1 MPNKDRVYRAIIPE
15 GTHLAHSNNTEGAF
29 RGAVLDDETNQVCG
43 QAELV
48 EVDRDE
54 DEEIEAS
61 AGSPGSVAIPKL
73 FATATLSVAATLAAV
88 MVKPMLEKRWH
99 EKWRPSLQSRLH
111 SLRHRKESK
120 RLELALQSPE
130 LRQMNPETMAIE
142 VFRAAKEPQ
151 LVMTSEE
158 AQARYIAMVFYFAKA
173 AKHCREL
180 KSARIDIA
188 NDQQELQDAFNYI
201 ANESVV
207 SLANRVFE
215 ANDGLAQEANVLLL
229 TLLEG
234 SITSSDSPLPLK
246 ATQLRAMM
254 QLSS

>member
-111 SLRHRKESK
+111 SLRHRKDTK
-120 RLELALQSPE
+120 QLELILHSPE
-130 LRQMNPETMAIE
+130 FQQMNDAEILTN
-142 VFRAAKEPQ
+142 VFRAANEPQ
-151 LVMTSEE
+151 SIMAKEE
-158 AQARYIAMVFYFAKA
+158 AQERYIAMILHFAIA
-173 AKHCREL
+173 AKHYREL
-180 KSARIDIA
+180 KRAHIDSAT
-188 NDQQELQDAFNYI
+188 NQQELQDAFNCI

-215 ANDGLAQEANVLLL
+215 ANDRLAQEANVLLL

-234 SITSSDSPLPLK
+234 SIANSDSLLPLK

>member
-15 GTHLAHSNNTEGAF
+15 GTHLAQSNNTEGAF

-73 FATATLSVAATLAAV
+73 FATAAFSVAATLATV
-88 MVKPMLEKRWH
+88 IVKPVLEKRWH
-99 EKWRPSLQSRLH
+99 EKWFPSLKARLH
-111 SLRHRKESK
+111 SLRRSKDTK
-120 RLELALQSPE
+120 RLELILHSSEFQ
-130 LRQMNPETMAIE
+130 QMTPAEMSIE
-142 VFRAAKEPQ
+142 IFRAVDEPQ
-151 LVMTSEE
+151 SVMTSKE
-158 AQARYIAMVFYFAKA
+158 AQARYIAMILGLGIAAEQYRKLKYAKISDA
-173 AKHCREL
+173 HK
-180 KSARIDIA
+180 
-188 NDQQELQDAFNYI
+188 QQELQDAFNYI

-207 SLANRVFE
+207 NLANRVFE
-215 ANDGLAQEANVLLL
+215 ANNGLAQEAATWLHAF
-229 TLLEG
+229 LEDNG
-234 SITSSDSPLPLK
+234 SDGDSLIPLEITRVR
-246 ATQLRAMM
+246 TMM